1 MKEFCIYCGAE
12 LREGARFCAKCG
24 KPVAQP
30 AAAQTQQPVAP
41 PVQQPTAP
49 QAQRPA
55 AVREKGATLE
65 KMRSVTERFIIRGIT
80 LLTCLIVFICGFF
93 INIGF
98 MPMEQVQSKVTLD
111 ISSGTA
117 DLQGMMSTVS
127 FDQNIFNVF
136 GALTVPLGGNAEEE
150 QAIVDALTARV
161 TDVVKK
167 YESEIT
173 RLSAQ
178 VEAGNSRAAE
188 QLVDLIERIVR
199 DAARS
204 VGGINLIKLDRLE
217 AEQAFLNSSQTEGT
231 TLFENAAKQANDSIA
246 RTAIMAGYPVGV
258 IYLQV
263 VSLVALITT
272 AIGMF
277 ASSKKFSGSKFF
289 TLYLAGFVFLFLIAQ
304 FTATSVGGTGIFC
317 FVFASVMLLLYM
329 AGKIFTMRGMT
340 AEKIISVSAGGLAT
354 VLSFSALCILFGA
367 SFEFG
372 GLVDKVG
379 SVFGLHAFDGTS
391 LVEGEGSLI
400 TVTNFV
406 TYGLIYLSSLVFSSL
421 VFFMSLSRLKKGE
434 RGKVSDIVITAIAAA
449 ELIISYIAVYIVT
462 EAYASE
468 LLIVPA
474 AFIASG
480 LLLLCTLAVWIVS
493 GPIGKILAEGKP
505 AAPASP
511 AGYGQGY
518 NYNIPRSAPYAAY
531 QPAAPEQP
539 AAAEQPA
546 TAEQPAAA
554 EQPATAEQQ
563 TDSGDAGDEKEGIPA
578 DKE

>member
-41 PVQQPTAP
+41 PVQQPTAS

-150 QAIVDALTARV
+150 QTIVDALTARV

-217 AEQAFLNSSQTEGT
+217 AEQAFLNTSQTEGT

-272 AIGMF
+272 TIGMF

-511 AGYGQGY
+511 ARYGQGY

-531 QPAAPEQP
+531 
-539 AAAEQPA
+539 
-546 TAEQPAAA
+546 QPAAA

>member
-150 QAIVDALTARV
+150 QTIVDALTARV

-217 AEQAFLNSSQTEGT
+217 AEQAFSNSSQTEGT

-272 AIGMF
+272 TIGMF

-531 QPAAPEQP
+531 QPAA
-539 AAAEQPA
+539 
-546 TAEQPAAA
+546 A

>member
-30 AAAQTQQPVAP
+30 AAAQTQQPMTPPVQQPMTP

-111 ISSGTA
+111 ISTGTA

-217 AEQAFLNSSQTEGT
+217 AEQAFLNTSQTEGT

-400 TVTNFV
+400 TVTNFG
-406 TYGLIYLSSLVFSSL
+406 THAGNLFGIYAKRIEEVVENEQLAIDKAPVNTLTVNQIVKLLLGKPRPLLADHRNSSIARHRK
-421 VFFMSLSRLKKGE
+421 MKRRLKHAIPLGTNAGSQRRLRVLLQK
-434 RGKVSDIVITAIAAA
+434 AIAGGNS
-449 ELIISYIAVYIVT
+449 LRQI
-462 EAYASE
+462 
-468 LLIVPA
+468 P
-474 AFIASG
+474 G
-480 LLLLCTLAVWIVS
+480 
-493 GPIGKILAEGKP
+493 ILKTK
-505 AAPASP
+505 
-511 AGYGQGY
+511 
-518 NYNIPRSAPYAAY
+518 NLRR
-531 QPAAPEQP
+531 
-539 AAAEQPA
+539 
-546 TAEQPAAA
+546 
-554 EQPATAEQQ
+554 
-563 TDSGDAGDEKEGIPA
+563 
-578 DKE
+578 

>member
-30 AAAQTQQPVAP
+30 AAAQTQQPMTP

-55 AVREKGATLE
+55 AVREKGVTLE
-65 KMRSVTERFIIRGIT
+65 KMRSITERFIIRGIT

-272 AIGMF
+272 TIGMF

-505 AAPASP
+505 AAPVSP

-531 QPAAPEQP
+531 
-539 AAAEQPA
+539 
-546 TAEQPAAA
+546 QPAAA

>member
-41 PVQQPTAP
+41 PVQQPTAS

-150 QAIVDALTARV
+150 QTIVDALTARV

-217 AEQAFLNSSQTEGT
+217 AEQAFSNSSQTEGT

-272 AIGMF
+272 TIGMF

-539 AAAEQPA
+539 VP
-546 TAEQPAAA
+546 
-554 EQPATAEQQ
+554 AEQQ

>member
-98 MPMEQVQSKVTLD
+98 MPMEQVQSK
-111 ISSGTA
+111 

-217 AEQAFLNSSQTEGT
+217 AEQAFLNTSQTEGT
-231 TLFENAAKQANDSIA
+231 TLFENAAKHH
-246 RTAIMAGYPVGV
+246 
-258 IYLQV
+258 
-263 VSLVALITT
+263 
-272 AIGMF
+272 
-277 ASSKKFSGSKFF
+277 
-289 TLYLAGFVFLFLIAQ
+289 
-304 FTATSVGGTGIFC
+304 
-317 FVFASVMLLLYM
+317 
-329 AGKIFTMRGMT
+329 
-340 AEKIISVSAGGLAT
+340 GGL
-354 VLSFSALCILFGA
+354 SRGRDLFAGRFA
-367 SFEFG
+367 RCA
-372 GLVDKVG
+372 DY
-379 SVFGLHAFDGTS
+379 DGDRN
-391 LVEGEGSLI
+391 VRQ
-400 TVTNFV
+400 FQ
-406 TYGLIYLSSLVFSSL
+406 
-421 VFFMSLSRLKKGE
+421 
-434 RGKVSDIVITAIAAA
+434 
-449 ELIISYIAVYIVT
+449 
-462 EAYASE
+462 
-468 LLIVPA
+468 
-474 AFIASG
+474 
-480 LLLLCTLAVWIVS
+480 
-493 GPIGKILAEGKP
+493 KIL
-505 AAPASP
+505 
-511 AGYGQGY
+511 GQ
-518 NYNIPRSAPYAAY
+518 
-531 QPAAPEQP
+531 
-539 AAAEQPA
+539 
-546 TAEQPAAA
+546 
-554 EQPATAEQQ
+554 
-563 TDSGDAGDEKEGIPA
+563 
-578 DKE
+578 

>member
-41 PVQQPTAP
+41 PVQQPTAS

-150 QAIVDALTARV
+150 QTIVDALTARV

-217 AEQAFLNSSQTEGT
+217 AEQAFSNSSQTEGT

-272 AIGMF
+272 TIGMF

-531 QPAAPEQP
+531 QPAA
-539 AAAEQPA
+539 
-546 TAEQPAAA
+546 A

>member
-173 RLSAQ
+173 RLYLQ
-178 VEAGNSRAAE
+178 IEAGNSRAAE
-188 QLVDLIERIVR
+188 RLVDLIECVVR
-199 DAARS
+199 DAAGS
-204 VGGINLIKLDRLE
+204 VRDINLIKLDRLE
-217 AEQAFLNSSQTEGT
+217 AEQVFSNSGQSETAESS
-231 TLFENAAKQANDSIA
+231 ENFMKQANDSIA

-434 RGKVSDIVITAIAAA
+434 RGKVSDIFIKAIAAA
-449 ELIISYIAVYIVT
+449 ELINYYI
-462 EAYASE
+462 
-468 LLIVPA
+468 
-474 AFIASG
+474 
-480 LLLLCTLAVWIVS
+480 
-493 GPIGKILAEGKP
+493 
-505 AAPASP
+505 
-511 AGYGQGY
+511 
-518 NYNIPRSAPYAAY
+518 
-531 QPAAPEQP
+531 
-539 AAAEQPA
+539 
-546 TAEQPAAA
+546 
-554 EQPATAEQQ
+554 
-563 TDSGDAGDEKEGIPA
+563 
-578 DKE
+578 